1 MLDHSTLASSTLN
14 KILRRSIDQA
24 EVFLV
29 SEKTTKIDVLNQKI
43 ESMDEIYEFGM
54 AVRLIKEHKL
64 GFSYT
69 SDLEESVIED
79 IIDQAIANAASS
91 SEDRSN
97 ILPSPSAVTGDLS
110 IFDPMIGKTPV
121 QKKIE
126 LALKIEDSAY
136 QTDPRIN
143 KTEKISYS
151 DSEAEVWIVNSHGI
165 NVSYKTNCCGAHADM
180 IAVQNG
186 EMESGFCI
194 SYKKRFKGLLPEEVG
209 KEAAAKAVELLGA
222 KTIPSQKIPLILDP
236 FIGTQILEALS
247 SALSSESV
255 QKGKS
260 LFADKVGKIVGSD
273 ILSIID
279 NGKLPNGLA
288 TTPFDGE
295 GIPTQETRLIEA
307 GVLNAFL
314 YNSYTANKGNTGS
327 SGNAIRASFKSLP
340 AVGPT
345 NLYINSG
352 NQSADSIIG
361 SVKKGLYVTRVMGIH
376 TANPISGDFSLGA
389 AGIMIENGEKTYPV
403 RGITIAGNLI
413 DLLKAVEAVGSDLRF
428 FFSLG
433 APTLRTSALSVSGA

>member
-64 GFSYT
+64 GFGYT

-79 IIDQAIANAASS
+79 IIDQAIANANATG
-91 SEDRSN
+91 EDRLN
-97 ILPSPSAVTGDLS
+97 ILPSPSAVPADLS

-121 QKKIE
+121 QNKME
-126 LALKIEDSAY
+126 LALKVEDSAY
-136 QTDPRIN
+136 QTDPRIK
-143 KTEKISYS
+143 KTEKVSYS
-151 DSEAEVWIVNSHGI
+151 DVEVEVWIANYHCVNV
-165 NVSYKTNCCGAHADM
+165 NYKTNYCGAHADV

-186 EMESGFCI
+186 EMESGFGI
-194 SYKKRFKGLLPEEVG
+194 SYRKSFKDLLPEEVG
-209 KEAAAKAVELLGA
+209 KEAALKAVQLLGA
-222 KTIPSQKIPLILDP
+222 KTIPSQKIPLVLPP

-260 LFADKVGKIVGSD
+260 LFADKIGKTVGSN
-273 ILSIID
+273 ILTIID
-279 NGKLPNGLA
+279 NGRLPDGIA
-288 TTPFDGE
+288 SAPFDGE

-307 GVLNAFL
+307 GVLNTFL
-314 YNSYTANKGNTGS
+314 YNSYTANKGKARST
-327 SGNAIRASFKSLP
+327 GNAVRASFKSLP

-345 NLYINSG
+345 NLYVDSG
-352 NQSADSIIG
+352 NQRADSIIG

-433 APTLRTSALSVSGA
+433 APTLLTAELSVSGA